1 MLDANPFYASQV
13 ESNEDPHCGV
23 CTLLILE
30 ANLLCADQVESNQD
44 PHGAVCTLLIALS
57 PLKIHTVAL
66 RSQHLPLPER
76 LAPRPSKPGTLD
88 LTASNLIVN
97 DLAMHARIGTCARQ
111 IKRVVDVGRGQ
122 LKFGAAVEAL
132 MQLLHSIHAI
142 WRTKTRL
149 TADQCAAYHPG
160 PSKEREG
167 LLPKPLLGSDV
178 GV

>member
-1 MLDANPFYASQV
+1 MYFVDRV
-13 ESNEDPHCGV
+13 ESIEDSHCGV
-23 CTLLILE
+23 AFAAFADPGTPCATAVE
-30 ANLLCADQVESNQD
+30 A
-44 PHGAVCTLLIALS
+44 
-57 PLKIHTVAL
+57 
-66 RSQHLPLPER
+66 
-76 LAPRPSKPGTLD
+76 GTLD

-167 LLPKPLLGSDV
+167 LLPKPLLGSAV